1 MNDSGV
7 FLTRV
12 LQAEF
17 LFAFDLHH
25 LRVMHSDF
33 HSTKAQVSQRALD
46 FPQDG
51 CFVLAVNAT
60 QRCAHGAAPE
70 KWGADRVAGV
80 GAIVV
85 RCRYS

>member
-1 MNDSGV
+1 MRLNDSGV

-33 HSTKAQVSQRALD
+33 HSTKAQVSQRDGFTLVVVRIQRALAAID
-46 FPQDG
+46 ATVAIDG
-51 CFVLAVNAT
+51 E
-60 QRCAHGAAPE
+60 G
-70 KWGADRVAGV
+70 KVAGLHF
-80 GAIVV
+80 APAANADAQ
-85 RCRYS
+85 

>member
-17 LFAFDLHH
+17 LFAFDLNH
-25 LRVMHSDF
+25 LSVMHGDF

-46 FPQDG
+46 FPQNG
-51 CFVLAVNAT
+51 GFVLTVNAT
-60 QRCAHGAAPE
+60 QRCAHGVLL
-70 KWGADRVAGV
+70 KDGMAGV
-80 GAIVV
+80 RAIVV
-85 RCRYS
+85 RRGYS